1 MVSASGDRGGVMPD
15 NWRKWESSLATRI
28 SHGSGILPDT
38 TNGFGDPLRCRYD
51 LRRISPA
58 HRGARDAPKVLAPP
72 IPGPS
77 SQDGDLACKKRQK
90 ISVFRQGVGTILCGE
105 NFMIEF
111 DDETDSQKGPVIKVV
126 GVGGGGGNAINTMI
140 EAGIDGVDFI
150 VANTD
155 CQVLEANQATIKIH
169 LGKNLTKGLGAG
181 ANPEIGRAAAME
193 DAGRVAEC
201 LAGSDMV
208 FVTAG
213 MGGGTGTGAAPVIA
227 QVARDLGA
235 LTVGVVTK
243 PFVFEGSQ
251 RRSKA
256 AGGIAELAKCVDA
269 LIVIPNDRLITL
281 AGMKM
286 TLKDAF
292 AMVDNVLLNAVRG
305 ISDLVMVPGLINVDF
320 ADVRTIMTG
329 MGRALMGS
337 GRGKGDK
344 RALEAAQ
351 QAISSPLLED
361 VSINGATGILI
372 NITGGPDLTLSEVT
386 EAATL
391 IEEAADPGA
400 NIIFGS
406 VIDANAGDEVR
417 ITVIATG
424 FQPSMQ
430 EYGLPLPTRGGVQG
444 GMHRRHGTD
453 QMALPMSATGAAAS
467 MGAIPRA
474 ASAASSPAAFGTG
487 QAQPQAGSYP
497 IAAAGFGPSAG
508 AGHGIP
514 ANVGGGTGTLV
525 WHPMTAASTVASPA
539 PSSAATR
546 FTPPSGFAIGTTEV
560 VAEPAGFMEE
570 DLDVSAFQGL
580 GVGQPGGNGFA
591 NGMQAAPSSL
601 EWAASAERPVIRP
614 PISVN
619 PGLRARPAA
628 TMSRVSGGSN
638 ELGVEE
644 SEFDRPTFIRRGII
658 PPG

>member
-1 MVSASGDRGGVMPD
+1 
-15 NWRKWESSLATRI
+15 
-28 SHGSGILPDT
+28 
-38 TNGFGDPLRCRYD
+38 
-51 LRRISPA
+51 
-58 HRGARDAPKVLAPP
+58 
-72 IPGPS
+72 
-77 SQDGDLACKKRQK
+77 
-90 ISVFRQGVGTILCGE
+90 
-105 NFMIEF
+105 
-111 DDETDSQKGPVIKVV
+111 V

-140 EAGIDGVDFI
+140 EAGIGGVDFI

-155 CQVLEANQATIKIH
+155 CQVLEANQANIKIH

-181 ANPEIGRAAAME
+181 ANPEIGKAAAME
-193 DAGRVAEC
+193 DAGRVAEV
-201 LAGSDMV
+201 LAGADMV

-227 QVARDLGA
+227 QVARDMGS

-243 PFVFEGSQ
+243 PFIFEGSQ
-251 RRSKA
+251 RRNKA
-256 AGGIAELAKCVDA
+256 NGGIAELAKCVDA
-269 LIVIPNDRLITL
+269 LIVIPNDRLTTL

-329 MGRALMGS
+329 MGRALMGT

-406 VIDANAGDEVR
+406 VIDANAGDDVR

-430 EYGLPLPTRGGVQG
+430 EYGMPTPAKTGGA
-444 GMHRRHGTD
+444 HRRANHD
-453 QMALPMSATGAAAS
+453 QMALPMSAVGSNGHTRTSPG
-467 MGAIPRA
+467 MGAG
-474 ASAASSPAAFGTG
+474 ASAAHQAPPFGAAYAPFGGAYPQQQQPAAHGN
-487 QAQPQAGSYP
+487 
-497 IAAAGFGPSAG
+497 
-508 AGHGIP
+508 GIP
-514 ANVGGGTGTLV
+514 AQVGGTGTLS
-525 WHPMTAASTVASPA
+525 WHPAAVAS
-539 PSSAATR
+539 R
-546 FTPPSGFAIGTTEV
+546 YTPPLGMPLAGTAEV
-560 VAEPAGFMEE
+560 TAEPSEFLEEEFDEADFNMGMAHGGAAHGAPMHGGHAAG
-570 DLDVSAFQGL
+570 G
-580 GVGQPGGNGFA
+580 P
-591 NGMQAAPSSL
+591 GMQAQAEWGPSG
-601 EWAASAERPVIRP
+601 ERPVIRP
-614 PISVN
+614 AVGAN
-619 PGLRARPAA
+619 PALRGRSA
-628 TMSRVSGGSN
+628 TGSMSRTSGGSN